1 MQFCFY
7 RIKEALIQVSL
18 CNFRFVLES
27 FLPADEN
34 INNVSLTKSILI
46 TNYSWFFF
54 SALCPVSSF
63 WLTEPG
69 TVCLP
74 VHYSLPLTIFTLPGS
89 HWAGILFSFL
99 MGLWSCHSR

>member
-1 MQFCFY
+1 MQFYFY

-18 CNFRFVLES
+18 ITSFRFVLES

-34 INNVSLTKSILI
+34 ISNVSLTKSILI

-63 WLTEPG
+63 
-69 TVCLP
+69 
-74 VHYSLPLTIFTLPGS
+74 
-89 HWAGILFSFL
+89 
-99 MGLWSCHSR
+99 